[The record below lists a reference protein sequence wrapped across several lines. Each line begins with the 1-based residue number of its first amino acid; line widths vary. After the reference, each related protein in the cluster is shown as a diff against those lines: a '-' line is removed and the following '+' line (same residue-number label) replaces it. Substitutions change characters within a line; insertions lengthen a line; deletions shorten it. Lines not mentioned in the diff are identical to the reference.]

1 MKAAERK
8 RRDLCSKLL
17 TDRHRNSAEATEIS
31 NETATADPVSLSE
44 CENVEMNDVGIT
56 YFYFVS
62 NEFTLVPM
70 LFNLISL
77 LFAPCYL
84 VQND

>member
-1 MKAAERK
+1 MPRKGLGRFMKAAERK

-44 CENVEMNDVGIT
+44 CENVEMNDVGIDT
-56 YFYFVS
+56 
-62 NEFTLVPM
+62 TDGAAC
-70 LFNLISL
+70 NLIN
-77 LFAPCYL
+77 AE
-84 VQND
+84 